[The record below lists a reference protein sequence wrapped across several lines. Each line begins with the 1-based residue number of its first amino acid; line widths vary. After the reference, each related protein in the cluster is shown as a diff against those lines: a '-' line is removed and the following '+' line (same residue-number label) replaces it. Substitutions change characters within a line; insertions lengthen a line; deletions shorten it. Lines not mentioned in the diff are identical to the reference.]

1 MQYPTSKTILVIGIT
16 CLLLGASTVLASN
29 TKPQPTPTALTTDWS
44 DNFDSYPTGSYLGGQ
59 GDWAP
64 WDLAPAAN
72 GHVTD
77 AQAQST
83 PNAYESKYN
92 GTTAQDMV
100 HTYSDMTSGEWIYTA
115 WLYVPSTEAGQQY
128 FILMNNY
135 QPQGTHNNQ
144 DWSLQLIFDAQAG
157 YFSDVNGPTCNVTL
171 ITDQWVKLVVDIN
184 LDTDTQTIYYNDV
197 LFETCPWTTHVQ
209 PTPPG
214 ILNIGCVDLYAGNY
228 ASTACYWDD
237 LSLVQYQPLT
247 AEANGPYTGIVNTPI
262 QFSGSAIGGTAPYTY
277 AWTFG
282 DGATSTEQNPTHAYT
297 TPGDF
302 TVTLTVT
309 DNLGSTASDTATVT
323 VAGPTIEIEKIA
335 GGMGITVTVKNSG
348 SMDATNIDYN
358 ISCSG
363 GLILKGK
370 SYTGTIDTLAA
381 GADTTVTSKV
391 LGFGKTTITAAVGGQ
406 TKTASGF
413 VLLFFVLGVK

>member
-1 MQYPTSKTILVIGIT
+1 
-16 CLLLGASTVLASN
+16 
-29 TKPQPTPTALTTDWS
+29 
-44 DNFDSYPTGSYLGGQ
+44 
-59 GDWAP
+59 
-64 WDLAPAAN
+64 
-72 GHVTD
+72 
-77 AQAQST
+77 
-83 PNAYESKYN
+83 
-92 GTTAQDMV
+92 MV